1 MIDAYE
7 DLINSRDV
15 IDRLAELEDT
25 DIYPIG
31 ELTHDQIAEIT
42 TLRVLAAQGENLG
55 GWEVG
60 LTLIRDSYFEDYARE
75 YADDSCAEQSGD
87 SDQLP
92 VAHGHPSVS
101 WPSPIRTSPSP
112 PTRERHRESQSV
124 AKV

>member
-75 YADDSCAEQSGD
+75 YADDSCAGSYN
-87 SDQLP
+87 P
-92 VAHGHPSVS
+92 S
-101 WPSPIRTSPSP
+101 WPYNHIDWAEAANELQQDYTSIEFDNV
-112 PTRERHRESQSV
+112 TYWAR
-124 AKV
+124 A